1 MSSKKRMKDEPAATS
16 PAVDDTILLDGVTN
30 GTRALAASYFDSFA
44 KSATVK
50 PLVAGAG
57 VTLTDNG
64 TTITI
69 DSTGFGGGYADG
81 YADGYAE
88 GYTGG
93 ANTVVGVSSD
103 DLTGVGVGTIT
114 AVSTGW
120 GWRGDGSSAVYDPRQ
135 GYDDFTGIPTG
146 TITSVTTGSNWA
158 GAGTGTIY

>member
-69 DSTGFGGGYADG
+69 NSTGFGGGYADG
-81 YADGYAE
+81 YADGYAA
-88 GYTGG
+88 GV
-93 ANTVVGVSSD
+93 NTVVGVSSD
-103 DLTGVGVGTIT
+103 SLTGVGVGTIT
-114 AVSTGW
+114 SVTTGW
-120 GWRGDGSSAVYDPRQ
+120 GWSASGTATVYDPRQ